1 VKCSILV
8 CQETFWFFVP
18 EVSLLIYFFVCVFV
32 SLFFVEYELGPQQ
45 LVQVDVII
53 EGAGAKVNISQV
65 VRNALTVQSV
75 DAIEKIK
82 PHSVTIFASCQF
94 SLFGFALGIK
104 VLICVCCCC
113 CCF

>member
-1 VKCSILV
+1 MLDSCVSGDSLV
-8 CQETFWFFVP
+8 LCPGGFFVG
-18 EVSLLIYFFVCVFV
+18 VFV
-32 SLFFVEYELGPQQ
+32 LCVCFYVFVEYELGPQQ
-45 LVQVDVII
+45 LVHVDVVI

-82 PHSVTIFASCQF
+82 PHSVTIFAACQF

-104 VLICVCCCC
+104 VHTCVCCC
-113 CCF
+113 F